1 MLDTLF
7 EKLVHNYKGKACWRL
22 IHFPPHTRLQLYLR
36 KVAGT
41 SLGIAYIVKM
51 GGEGSHRTR
60 RVVSG

>member
-1 MLDTLF
+1 MDP
-7 EKLVHNYKGKACWRL
+7 
-22 IHFPPHTRLQLYLR
+22 FPSVRSVTVVTQRV

-41 SLGIAYIVKM
+41 SLGIVYIVKT